1 MSTFKNKLLV
11 VQLSTLFFLAA
22 CDFSYAADHKWKV
35 TKVIDG
41 DTLKVQIEK
50 FPEELANH
58 LSIRVLG
65 VDTPEKGK
73 RAKCDKERKLGESAT
88 AFTTKMLL
96 NSREVIFKDIK
107 WDKYGGRIL
116 AHVIIDGKRLDLE
129 LIKANLAREYHG
141 EKKKGWCK

>member
-1 MSTFKNKLLV
+1 MSTFKKKLSV
-11 VQLSTLFFLAA
+11 VQLSILIFLAS
-22 CDFSYAADHKWKV
+22 CDFSYAFDHKWKV

-41 DTLKVQIEK
+41 DTLKVKIEG
-50 FPEELANH
+50 FPQELEDH

-73 RAKCDKERKLGESAT
+73 RAKCDKERKLGEAAT
-88 AFTTKMLL
+88 AFTEKMLL
-96 NSREVIFKDIK
+96 TSKVVIFKDIK